1 MSELRSQALADA
13 AADQWKIL
21 PSGLTVLVR
30 PMPGYSGTHVIYA
43 TRFGSIDRD
52 FRLNGRE
59 VHLPAGVA
67 HFLEHK
73 MFEDQDG
80 DAFAKFAK
88 TGANAN
94 AFTSFDR
101 TCYLFTATQQ
111 LDESLDVLLG
121 MVGHPYFTE
130 QTIAKEQGIIGQEIK
145 MYDDSADWRLITGL
159 CECLY
164 HSHPI
169 RSDIAGTCES
179 IAEITP
185 KMLYDCCEAFYA
197 PGNMVL
203 AAAGNTTMEQILAAC
218 ERHGLMELR
227 PEERVQRLWAEEPM
241 TLAATEKRIRMPVSK
256 PCFGLGFK
264 ETPLAP
270 DDLRSELL
278 YDLILCCVCGGM
290 SPLYRR
296 LYDSGLANP
305 GFGGEVLRVDGCCCI
320 LFTGE
325 SDEPDT
331 VKQMLLDEIERV
343 RREGIDREVF
353 TLCKNEKYGQLIEN
367 LENVEDS
374 ASQMADFALSGQ
386 TVVQQIEALAALTAD
401 DADAALQHILQSARM
416 AMMYIEP
423 DGTADLPE
431 ADDEETEDEE

>member
-1 MSELRSQALADA
+1 MSELQSKALAEA
-13 AADQWKIL
+13 AADQWKVL

-169 RSDIAGTCES
+169 RSDIAGSCES

-185 KMLYDCCEAFYA
+185 GMLYDCCEAFYA

-203 AAAGNTTMEQILAAC
+203 AAAGNTTMEQVLAAC
-218 ERHGLMELR
+218 ARHGLLDPR
-227 PEERVQRLWAEEPM
+227 PEERVQRLWADEPM
-241 TLAATEKRIRMPVSK
+241 TLAAAEKRIRMPVSK

-264 ETPLAP
+264 EAPLAP
-270 DDLRSELL
+270 DDLRSEML
-278 YDLILCCVCGGM
+278 YDLVLCCICGGM

-296 LYDSGLANP
+296 LYDSGLTNP

-325 SDEPDT
+325 SDAPDA
-331 VKQMLLDEIERV
+331 VKQMLLDEIARI
-343 RREGIDREVF
+343 RAEGVDREIF

-386 TVVQQIEALAALTAD
+386 TVAQQIAMLAGLTAE
-401 DADAALQHILQSARM
+401 DADAALQHILSTERM
-416 AMMYIEP
+416 AVMYIQP
-423 DGTADLPE
+423 DGTAPL
-431 ADDEETEDEE
+431 AEDEEEAE

>member
-1 MSELRSQALADA
+1 MPEQNTNRALTEA
-13 AADQWKIL
+13 AADEWKVL

-52 FRLNGRE
+52 FRVDGRE

-73 MFEDQDG
+73 MFEDEDG

-101 TCYLFTATQQ
+101 TCYLFTATEQ

-121 MVGHPYFTE
+121 MVGRPYFTE

-169 RSDIAGTCES
+169 RSDIAGTVES

-185 KMLYDCCEAFYA
+185 EMLYDCCKAFYA
-197 PGNMVL
+197 PNNMVL
-203 AAAGNTTMEQILAAC
+203 AAAGSTSMEQILAAC
-218 ERHGLMELR
+218 ARHGLMEAR
-227 PEERVQRLWAEEPM
+227 PVERVQRLWTEEPM
-241 TLAATEKRIRMPVSK
+241 TLAAAEKTVTMPVSK
-256 PCFGLGFK
+256 PCFGVAYK
-264 ETPLAP
+264 EEPLVP
-270 DDLRSELL
+270 GDLKRELL
-278 YDLILCCVCGGM
+278 LDMLSDLVVGGLTK
-290 SPLYRR
+290 LYRK
-296 LYDSGLANP
+296 LYDNAMVNPEFSGDFIAVR
-305 GFGGEVLRVDGCCCI
+305 GACAVA
-320 LFTGE
+320 FTGE
-325 SDEPDT
+325 SDTPREVVD
-331 VKQMLLDEIERV
+331 LLQAEIERL
-343 RREGIDREVF
+343 RTEGIEPEVF
-353 TLCKNEKYGQLIEN
+353 TLVKNQVYGGL
-367 LENVEDS
+367 LGDVEAIDD
-374 ASQMADFALSGQ
+374 AAEEAAAAYLKGRTLADEIA
-386 TVVQQIEALAALTAD
+386 ALAALTVD
-401 DADAALQHILQSARM
+401 DANELLRTALR
-416 AMMYIEP
+416 
-423 DGTADLPE
+423 
-431 ADDEETEDEE
+431 EENRAYVQIDPAE

>member
-1 MSELRSQALADA
+1 MPEQNTNRALTEA
-13 AADQWKIL
+13 AADEWKVL

-52 FRLNGRE
+52 FRVDGRE

-73 MFEDQDG
+73 MFEDEDG

-101 TCYLFTATQQ
+101 TCYLFTATEQ

-121 MVGHPYFTE
+121 MVGRPYFTE

-169 RSDIAGTCES
+169 RSDIAGTVES

-185 KMLYDCCEAFYA
+185 EMLYDCCKAFYA
-197 PGNMVL
+197 PNNMVL
-203 AAAGNTTMEQILAAC
+203 AAA
-218 ERHGLMELR
+218 
-227 PEERVQRLWAEEPM
+227 
-241 TLAATEKRIRMPVSK
+241 EKTITMPVSK
-256 PCFGLGFK
+256 PCFGIGFK
-264 ETPLAP
+264 EQPLQH
-270 DDLRSELL
+270 DDLRSEIL
-278 YDLILCCVCGGM
+278 YDLILCCISGGM
-290 SPLYRR
+290 SGLYRKF
-296 LYDSGLANP
+296 YDEGLTNP

-325 SDEPDT
+325 SDVPDT
-331 VKQMLLDEIERV
+331 VKQLLLEEI
-343 RREGIDREVF
+343 RRIRAEGVDREIF

-386 TVVQQIEALAALTAD
+386 TVAQQIATLAALTAE
-401 DADAALQHILQSARM
+401 DADAALQKILSEERM
-416 AMMYIEP
+416 AVMYIQP
-423 DGTADLPE
+423 DGTAGEEP
-431 ADDEETEDEE
+431 DDEEEMEE

>member
-1 MSELRSQALADA
+1 MSELQSKALAEA
-13 AADQWKIL
+13 AADQWKVL

-169 RSDIAGTCES
+169 RSDIAGSCES

-185 KMLYDCCEAFYA
+185 GMLYDCCEAFYA

-203 AAAGNTTMEQILAAC
+203 AAAGNTTMEQVLAAC
-218 ERHGLMELR
+218 ARHGLLDPR
-227 PEERVQRLWAEEPM
+227 PEERVQRLWADEPM
-241 TLAATEKRIRMPVSK
+241 TLAAAEKRIRMPVSK

-264 ETPLAP
+264 EAPLAP
-270 DDLRSELL
+270 DDLRSEML
-278 YDLILCCVCGGM
+278 YDLVLCCICGGM

-296 LYDSGLANP
+296 LYDSGLTNP

-331 VKQMLLDEIERV
+331 VKQLLLDEIEQV
-343 RREGIDREVF
+343 RRAGIDREVF

-386 TVVQQIEALAALTAD
+386 TVAQQIVTLAALTAE
-401 DADAALQHILQSARM
+401 DADAALQTILQPGRM
-416 AMMYIEP
+416 AAMYIEP
-423 DGTADLPE
+423 DGTADLPDT
-431 ADDEETEDEE
+431 DDEAELED

>member
-1 MSELRSQALADA
+1 MSELQSKALAEA
-13 AADQWKIL
+13 AADQWKVL

-169 RSDIAGTCES
+169 RSDIAGSCES

-185 KMLYDCCEAFYA
+185 GMLYDCCEAFYA

-203 AAAGNTTMEQILAAC
+203 AAAGNTTMEQVLAAC
-218 ERHGLMELR
+218 ARHGLLDPR
-227 PEERVQRLWAEEPM
+227 PEERVQRLWADEPM
-241 TLAATEKRIRMPVSK
+241 TLAAAEKRIRMPVSK

-264 ETPLAP
+264 EAPLAP
-270 DDLRSELL
+270 DDLRSEML
-278 YDLILCCVCGGM
+278 YDLVLCCICGGM

-296 LYDSGLANP
+296 LYDSGLTNP

-331 VKQMLLDEIERV
+331 VKQLLLDEIEQV
-343 RREGIDREVF
+343 RHAGIDREVF

-386 TVVQQIEALAALTAD
+386 TVAQQITMLAGLTAE
-401 DADAALQHILQSARM
+401 DADAALQHILSTDRM
-416 AMMYIEP
+416 AVMDILP
-423 DGTADLPE
+423 DGTAPLAENEEE
-431 ADDEETEDEE
+431 AE

>member
-1 MSELRSQALADA
+1 MSELQSKALAEA
-13 AADQWKIL
+13 AADQWKVL

-169 RSDIAGTCES
+169 RSDIAGSCES

-185 KMLYDCCEAFYA
+185 GMLYDCCEAFYA

-203 AAAGNTTMEQILAAC
+203 AAAGNTTMEQVLAAC
-218 ERHGLMELR
+218 ARHGLLDPR
-227 PEERVQRLWAEEPM
+227 PEERVQRLWADEPM
-241 TLAATEKRIRMPVSK
+241 TLAAAEKRIRMPVSK

-264 ETPLAP
+264 EAPLAP
-270 DDLRSELL
+270 DDLRSEML
-278 YDLILCCVCGGM
+278 YDLVLCCICGGM

-296 LYDSGLANP
+296 LYDSGLTNP

-331 VKQMLLDEIERV
+331 VKQLLLDEIEQV
-343 RREGIDREVF
+343 RCAGIDREVF

-386 TVVQQIEALAALTAD
+386 TVAQQITMLAGLTAE
-401 DADAALQHILQSARM
+401 DADAALQHILSTDRM
-416 AMMYIEP
+416 AVMDILP
-423 DGTADLPE
+423 DGTAPLAENEEE
-431 ADDEETEDEE
+431 AE